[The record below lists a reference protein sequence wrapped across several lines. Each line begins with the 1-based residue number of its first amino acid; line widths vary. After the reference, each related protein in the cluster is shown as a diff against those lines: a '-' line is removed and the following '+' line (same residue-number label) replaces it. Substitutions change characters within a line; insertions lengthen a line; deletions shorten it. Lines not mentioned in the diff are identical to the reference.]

1 MSKYVSQ
8 SHFSRVSGLHPDKV
22 RDLMRGK
29 LKDACVGASIN
40 LEHEIVVAYLKN
52 EDAPRPVNLP
62 NNIAHLADMSLRD
75 LITQFG
81 TDLAFI
87 DWLKATKMI
96 EDIAEKRIK
105 NAEKEGRLVDRD
117 LIKRGVIEPVDTCFT
132 QILNDGAKTIVKR
145 IQAMVKSD
153 YSVEEME
160 EFIRSQI
167 TSFVRPMKEKI
178 SKNLRDSTN

>member
-1 MSKYVSQ
+1 
-8 SHFSRVSGLHPDKV
+8 
-22 RDLMRGK
+22 
-29 LKDACVGASIN
+29 
-40 LEHEIVVAYLKN
+40 
-52 EDAPRPVNLP
+52 
-62 NNIAHLADMSLRD
+62 MSLRD